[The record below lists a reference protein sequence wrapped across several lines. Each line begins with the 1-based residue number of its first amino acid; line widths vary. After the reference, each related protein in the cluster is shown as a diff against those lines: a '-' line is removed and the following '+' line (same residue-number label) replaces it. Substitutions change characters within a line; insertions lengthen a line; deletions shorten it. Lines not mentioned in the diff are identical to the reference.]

1 MQIEGKVVVVT
12 GSASGIGLALVQ
24 RFVKEGAKVV
34 ASDMNAEV
42 GAQKATETGVRF
54 VQANVAQEADIVRLI
69 DNVYAQ

>member
-24 RFVKEGAKVV
+24 RFVREGAKVI
-34 ASDMNAEV
+34 ASDMNLDL
-42 GAQKATETGVRF
+42 GSQKAAETGTRF

-69 DNVYAQ
+69 DDV